1 MSTTPTMYT
10 DPMLEMANRHLDE
23 AVKHL
28 GLSDGMRDW
37 LRAPERKLEV
47 KLPIKL
53 DDGEIKVFTG
63 YRVQHS
69 TARGPAKGGIRYHI
83 DVSMAEVQA
92 LATLMTWKCSVV
104 DIPFGGGKGGISVD
118 ARGLTH
124 SELERLT
131 RRYAFSILPIIGS
144 RRDIPAPD
152 VDTNA
157 QIMAWFNDTITML
170 HGYADP
176 AVVTGKPVR
185 LGGSLGRA
193 EATSRGLALCTTYAL
208 EKMGIDPASVSV
220 AIQGY
225 GKVGRHYAE
234 ILAQELGCRIVAVS
248 DVTGGWYCADG
259 LDPDDLGSYVD
270 QNQGLLAGYGDHNP
284 DADAI
289 GNAELLTLDVDVL
302 APCAI
307 EGQIT
312 GHNAAEIKAR
322 LIVEGANGPTTADG
336 DAILEDRGIVAVPD
350 ILANAGGVT
359 VSYFEW
365 VQSLQFDAWTLTR
378 VRDRLHHIMTGAF
391 EKVWQVSQD
400 HGVGLRNAA
409 FLVAVN
415 RVAEAMLTRG
425 LFP

>member
-1 MSTTPTMYT
+1 MSTTPAAYT
-10 DPMLEMANRHLDE
+10 DPMLQMANQHLDQ
-23 AVKHL
+23 AVEHL

-69 TARGPAKGGIRYHI
+69 TARGPAKGGIRYHV

-118 ARGLTH
+118 ARGLTQH
-124 SELERLT
+124 ELERLT

-152 VDTNA
+152 IDTNA
-157 QIMAWFNDTITML
+157 QIMAWFNDTVTML

-193 EATSRGLALCTTYAL
+193 EATSRGLVLSTTYAL

-220 AIQGY
+220 AVQGY
-225 GKVGRHYAE
+225 GKVGRNYAE
-234 ILAQELGCRIVAVS
+234 ILVQEVGCRVVAVS
-248 DVTGGWYCADG
+248 DVTGGWYCAGG
-259 LDPDDLGSYVD
+259 LDPADLGSFVD
-270 QNQGLLAGYGDHNP
+270 RNGGLLAGYGDHNP
-284 DADAI
+284 DADPVT
-289 GNAELLTLDVDVL
+289 NAELLTLDVDVL

-312 GHNAAEIKAR
+312 DHNAVEIKAK

-336 DAILEDRGIVAVPD
+336 DAILEDREIVAVPD

-365 VQSLQFDAWTLTR
+365 VQSLQFDTWTLTR
-378 VRDRLHHIMTGAF
+378 VRERLQHIVTGALDT
-391 EKVWQVSQD
+391 VWQVAQD
-400 HGVGLRNAA
+400 RGMGLRSAA
-409 FLVAVN
+409 YLVAVN